1 MAFIPPTE
9 LKLFA
14 RYGKQSRDEGRG
26 DRTFITGLEKE
37 NEIAAV
43 KGAKI
48 ALEQRLRMEVMHRPY
63 GACKESEKDEDG
75 SGGTEVHVGSG
86 LHGDVHI
93 RVGEQVSAAISERR
107 TSTRAGRKLLNLGA
121 AALSRP
127 GSMETEEA

>member
-1 MAFIPPTE
+1 VAFVPPTE

-26 DRTFITGLEKE
+26 DRTFITVLEKE
-37 NEIAAV
+37 NESAAV

-48 ALEQRLRMEVMHRPY
+48 ALEQRLRMEGMLRPY
-63 GACKESEKDEDG
+63 GVCKESEKDEDG
-75 SGGTEVHVGSG
+75 SRGTEVHVGFG

-107 TSTRAGRKLLNLGA
+107 TSARPARKLLNLGA

-127 GSMETEEA
+127 GSMEAEEA

>member
-1 MAFIPPTE
+1 MAFVPPTE

-37 NEIAAV
+37 NESAAV

-63 GACKESEKDEDG
+63 DACKRAKRTKTAAEALKYMLVLDYTATYTSGSENK
-75 SGGTEVHVGSG
+75 SAQQ
-86 LHGDVHI
+86 LAK
-93 RVGEQVSAAISERR
+93 GEQARERGE
-107 TSTRAGRKLLNLGA
+107 SF
-121 AALSRP
+121 
-127 GSMETEEA
+127 